1 MAARRFAVRLYVVAN
16 RTAAIVTDRTQTA
29 PGAPSTLGAMS
40 AVATAE
46 LGPRTYADDEAL
58 LGGILDEVICAVEG
72 PEALALHRDATELG
86 ERSRSG
92 DAGAADQLAE
102 LVAGLDLTQIV
113 LLIRMLTRWFQL
125 MNLAEDLDRVRR
137 IRMLDAQPEPR
148 RGSLHAAVAQLA
160 ADGTTAE
167 ELHATLTAAEVRLV
181 LTAHPTEARRYT
193 TVSKLARIFA
203 LLRELDERRPGHGKR
218 AQIRR
223 QIAAA
228 VQEMWG
234 SDELRAVTTTVLD
247 EVRAGLIYFSS
258 TLADVVPEVYRDL
271 ESTIRETYPD
281 FDEPVPPLLSFG
293 SWIGGDRDGNPNVTP
308 QMTAAAL
315 ALMKNACLSHHE
327 ARVRALGNRVTLSE
341 RVAGEPDELRALL
354 ESLEPRFPE
363 VAALARER
371 SPEEPYRRLFKLV
384 AARLRAT
391 RKGWEHGY
399 GRPDELLDDLRVAER
414 ALRTQHASFVAEDA
428 LRDVIRQV
436 EVFGFHFAL
445 LDVRENSSVHRA
457 ALDEI
462 LGVLGVQ
469 EGYAQLGEAERMAV
483 LAREIDDRRPLIP
496 LDISGFSAATREV
509 VDTFRTLYDL
519 LRGDH
524 PGTIDS
530 YVISHTTCP
539 SDLLE
544 VLLFMKEVGLARA
557 GGHGAELRI
566 VPLFESGETLAA
578 SAQTI
583 RALLDTPVYRAAL
596 DAVGEQEIMVGYSD
610 SNKDV
615 GYTASGWHVYRAQL
629 EMAAVMR
636 EHGVQWQFFH
646 GRGGAVG
653 RGGGPSYTAVR
664 AQPSGTVAGRLKVT
678 EQGEMLSAKFSLRE
692 IAHRELELTTSA
704 ALVTTLDRS
713 ADRQPERQERFEAVV
728 AEMAEVS
735 TAAYRGLVYGDP
747 DFADFFHAATPVRE
761 VSRLQLGSRPARRK
775 ATARIEDF
783 RAIPWVFSW
792 TQARAVL
799 PAWFGLG
806 TALEHARERHGVE
819 LLRAMEGD
827 WPYFAALISNAEMAC
842 VKADLEIAR
851 RYAELCGNREIRDR
865 IWGTIEAEFGR
876 TVREIGAV
884 RAEEQLLDREP
895 ILQRALARR
904 NPFIDPLSF
913 VQLELLRRLRAPGG
927 DPDDPALVRA
937 SLLAINGI
945 AGGLRN
951 TG

>member
-1 MAARRFAVRLYVVAN
+1 
-16 RTAAIVTDRTQTA
+16 
-29 PGAPSTLGAMS
+29 MS

-46 LGPRTYADDEAL
+46 SEPRTYADDEAL
-58 LGGILDEVICAVEG
+58 LGGILDEVIRAVEG
-72 PEALALHRDATELG
+72 PEALELHREAIELG
-86 ERSRSG
+86 ARSRSG
-92 DAGAADQLAE
+92 DAGAADRLAE
-102 LVAGLDLTQIV
+102 LVAGLELTQIV

-137 IRMLDAQPEPR
+137 IRKLDAQPEPR
-148 RGSLHAAVAQLA
+148 RGSLHEAVAQLA

-167 ELHATLTAAEVRLV
+167 ELHDTLAGAEVRLV

-203 LLRELDERRPGHGKR
+203 LLKELDERRPSEGKR
-218 AQIRR
+218 KQIRR

-258 TLADVVPEVYRDL
+258 TLAEVVPDVYRDL
-271 ESTIRETYPD
+271 ESTIREAYPE

-308 QMTAAAL
+308 RMTAATL
-315 ALMKNACLSHHE
+315 ALMKDACLRQHE
-327 ARVRALGNRVTLSE
+327 ARIRALGSRITLSQ
-341 RVAGEPDELRALL
+341 RVAGEPQGLRGLL
-354 ESLEPRFPE
+354 QNLEQRFPE
-363 VAALARER
+363 VAANARER
-371 SPEEPYRRLFKLV
+371 SPEEPYRRLFKLL
-384 AARLRAT
+384 AARVRAT
-391 RKGWEHGY
+391 RKGWADGY
-399 GRPDELLDDLRVAER
+399 REPGELLVDLRVAEQ
-414 ALRTQHASFVAEDA
+414 ALREQNASIVADDA

-462 LGVLGVQ
+462 LSVLGVQ
-469 EGYAQLGEAERMAV
+469 DGYAQLDEDARVAL
-483 LAREIDDRRPLIP
+483 LAREIEERRPLIP
-496 LDISGFSAATREV
+496 LDIAGFSASTREV
-509 VDTFRTLYDL
+509 VETFRTLHDL
-519 LRGDH
+519 LRGEH
-524 PGTIDS
+524 PGTIDA
-530 YVISHTTCP
+530 YVISHTTAP

-557 GGHGAELRI
+557 GGEGAELRI
-566 VPLFESGETLAA
+566 VPLFESGETLAR
-578 SAQTI
+578 SAETM
-583 RALLDTPVYRAAL
+583 RTLLATPVYRAAL
-596 DAVGEQEIMVGYSD
+596 RAVGEQEIMVGYSD

-615 GYTASGWHVYRAQL
+615 GYTASGWHVSRAPL
-629 EMAAVMR
+629 ELAAVLR
-636 EHGVQWQFFH
+636 EAGVRWRFFP
-646 GRGGAVG
+646 GRGGAGG

-664 AQPSGTVAGRLKVT
+664 AQPPGTVAGRLKVT
-678 EQGEMLSAKFSLRE
+678 EQGEMLSAKFSLPD

-713 ADRQPERQERFEAVV
+713 ADERPERQQRFEAVV
-728 AEMAEVS
+728 TEMAEVS
-735 TAAYRGLVYGDP
+735 TAAYRDLVYGDE
-747 DFADFFHAATPVRE
+747 DFAEFFHAATPVRE

-775 ATARIEDF
+775 ASARIEDF

-792 TQARAVL
+792 TQSRAVL

-806 TALEHARERHGVE
+806 TALENARERHGVE
-819 LLRAMEGD
+819 LLREMECD

-842 VKADLEIAR
+842 VKTDLDIAR
-851 RYAELCGNREIRDR
+851 RYAELCVDDEIRDR
-865 IWGTIEAEFGR
+865 IWGAIEAEFRR

-884 RAEEQLLDREP
+884 RDEEQLLDREP

-927 DPDDPALVRA
+927 DPDDPDLVRA

>member
-1 MAARRFAVRLYVVAN
+1 
-16 RTAAIVTDRTQTA
+16 
-29 PGAPSTLGAMS
+29 MS
-40 AVATAE
+40 ALATAE
-46 LGPRTYADDEAL
+46 LAPRTYADDEEL
-58 LGGILDEVICAVEG
+58 LGGVLDEVICAVEG
-72 PEALALHRDATELG
+72 PHARDLHREAIDLG

-92 DAGAADQLAE
+92 DAAAAEQLAQ
-102 LVAGLDLTQIV
+102 LVAGLDLPRIV

-137 IRMLDAQPEPR
+137 IRRLDAEPGPR
-148 RGSLHAAVAQLA
+148 RGSLHAAIAQIA
-160 ADGTTAE
+160 ADGTSAE
-167 ELHATLTAAEVRLV
+167 ELHATLAAAEVRLV

-193 TVSKLARIFA
+193 TVSKLGRIFA
-203 LLRELDERRPGHGKR
+203 LLRELDERRPGHGQP

-223 QIAAA
+223 RIAAA

-271 ESTIRETYPD
+271 EATIRETYPD
-281 FDEPVPPLLSFG
+281 SDVPVPPLLSFG

-308 QMTAAAL
+308 QMTASAL
-315 ALMKNACLSHHE
+315 ALMKSACLSHHE
-327 ARVRALGNRVTLSE
+327 AAIRALGSRITLSS
-341 RVAGEPDELRALL
+341 RVAGEPESLRALIAGL
-354 ESLEPRFPE
+354 EERFPD

-371 SPEEPYRRLFKLV
+371 SPEEPYRRLCKLL

-391 RKGWEHGY
+391 RKGWDGGY
-399 GRPDELLDDLRVAER
+399 GRPDELLVDLRTADQ
-414 ALRTQHASFVAEDA
+414 ALREQNAAFVAEDA

-445 LDVRENSSVHRA
+445 LDVRENSAVHRA

-462 LGVLGVQ
+462 FAVLGVQ
-469 EGYAQLGEAERMAV
+469 DGYAEMAENDRAAL
-483 LAREIDDRRPLIP
+483 LAREIADRRPLIP
-496 LDISGFSAATREV
+496 LDISGFSAATREAV
-509 VDTFRTLYDL
+509 QTFRTLHDL
-519 LRGDH
+519 LHGDH

-557 GGHGAELRI
+557 GGRGAELRI
-566 VPLFESGETLAA
+566 VPLFESGETLARA
-578 SAQTI
+578 GETI
-583 RALLDTPVYRAAL
+583 RTLLETPVYRAAL
-596 DAVGEQEIMVGYSD
+596 DAVGEQQVMVGYSD

-615 GYTASGWHVYRAQL
+615 GYTASGWRVYRAQL

-636 EHGVQWQFFH
+636 EHGVTWQFFH

-713 ADRQPERQERFEAVV
+713 AGEQPERQERFEAVV
-728 AEMAEVS
+728 ADMAEVS
-735 TAAYRGLVYGDP
+735 TAAYRDLVYGDP

-761 VSRLQLGSRPARRK
+761 VSRLRLGSRPARRNE
-775 ATARIEDF
+775 TARIADF

-792 TQARAVL
+792 TQSRAVL

-819 LLRAMEGD
+819 LLREMERE

-842 VKADLEIAR
+842 VKADLDIAR
-851 RYAELCGNREIRDR
+851 RYAELCASDEIRDR
-865 IWGTIEAEFGR
+865 IWGAIESEFER

-884 RAEEQLLDREP
+884 RDEERLLDREP

-913 VQLELLRRLRAPGG
+913 IQLELLRRLRAPGG
-927 DPDDPALVRA
+927 DPDDPELVRA

>member
-1 MAARRFAVRLYVVAN
+1 M
-16 RTAAIVTDRTQTA
+16 
-29 PGAPSTLGAMS
+29 P

-46 LGPRTYADDEAL
+46 LASRTYADDEAL

-72 PEALALHRDATELG
+72 PEALELHRRAIELG
-86 ERSRSG
+86 ERSRTG
-92 DAGAADQLAE
+92 DAGAADQLAQ

-125 MNLAEDLDRVRR
+125 MNLAEDLSRVRR
-137 IRMLDAQPEPR
+137 IRRLDAQPEPR

-160 ADGTTAE
+160 ADGTSAE
-167 ELHATLTAAEVRLV
+167 ELHDTLAAAEVRLV

-193 TVSKLARIFA
+193 TVSKLGRIFA
-203 LLRELDERRPGHGKR
+203 LLRELDERRPGQGR
-218 AQIRR
+218 REQIRR

-258 TLADVVPEVYRDL
+258 TLAEVVPEIYRDL
-271 ESTIRETYPD
+271 ESTIRATYPD
-281 FDEPVPPLLSFG
+281 SDVAVPPLLSFG

-308 QMTAAAL
+308 QMTSSAL
-315 ALMKNACLSHHE
+315 ELMKGACLQHHE
-327 ARVRALGNRVTLSE
+327 ARIRALGSRITLSA
-341 RVAGEPDELRALL
+341 RVAGEPEQLRVLL
-354 ESLEPRFPE
+354 EGLEQRFPD

-371 SPEEPYRRLFKLV
+371 SPEEPYRRLFKLL
-384 AARLRAT
+384 AARVRAT
-391 RKGWEHGY
+391 RKGWDGGY
-399 GRPDELLDDLRVAER
+399 RQPAELLVDLRVAEQSLR
-414 ALRTQHASFVAEDA
+414 AQNASFVAEDA
-428 LRDVIRQV
+428 LRDLIRQV

-445 LDVRENSSVHRA
+445 LDVRENSAVHRA
-457 ALDEI
+457 ALGEI
-462 LGVLGVQ
+462 LGVLAVQ
-469 EGYAQLGEAERMAV
+469 EGYAGLPEADRTAI
-483 LAREIDDRRPLIP
+483 LAREIADRRPLIP
-496 LDISGFSAATREV
+496 QDISGFSAQTREV
-509 VDTFRTLYDL
+509 VETFRTLYDL

-530 YVISHTTCP
+530 YVISNTTCP

-544 VLLFMKEVGLARA
+544 VLLLMKEVGLARA
-557 GGHGAELRI
+557 GGHDAQLRI
-566 VPLFESGETLAA
+566 VPLFESGATLAGA
-578 SAQTI
+578 PATI
-583 RALLDTPVYRAAL
+583 RALLETPVYRAAL

-629 EMAAVMR
+629 EMASVMR
-636 EHGVQWQFFH
+636 EHGVTWQFFH

-678 EQGEMLSAKFSLRE
+678 EQGEMLSAKFSLHE

-704 ALVTTLDRS
+704 ALVTTLDRT
-713 ADRQPERQERFEAVV
+713 ADRQPERQQRFEAVV
-728 AEMAEVS
+728 AEMADVS
-735 TAAYRGLVYGDP
+735 TAAYRGLVYGDG
-747 DFADFFHAATPVRE
+747 DFADFFHTVTPVRE
-761 VSRLQLGSRPARRK
+761 VSRLQLGSRPAKRR

-792 TQARAVL
+792 TQSRAVL

-806 TALEHARERHGVE
+806 TALESARADHGVD
-819 LLRAMEGD
+819 LLREMERD

-842 VKADLEIAR
+842 VKADLDIAR
-851 RYAELCGNREIRDR
+851 RYAELCSNDRIRER
-865 IWGTIEAEFGR
+865 IWGTIEAEFRR

-884 RAEEQLLDREP
+884 RDEEQLLDREP
-895 ILQRALARR
+895 ILQRAIARR

-927 DPDDPALVRA
+927 DPDDPDLVRA

>member
-1 MAARRFAVRLYVVAN
+1 
-16 RTAAIVTDRTQTA
+16 
-29 PGAPSTLGAMS
+29 MS

-46 LGPRTYADDEAL
+46 RGPRTYSDDEAL
-58 LGGILDEVICAVEG
+58 LGGVLEEVICAVEG
-72 PEALALHRDATELG
+72 PEALDLHREAIELG

-92 DAGAADQLAE
+92 DAGAADQLAQ
-102 LVAGLDLTQIV
+102 LVAGLELTQIV

-137 IRMLDAQPEPR
+137 IRKLDEQPGPR

-160 ADGTTAE
+160 ADGTSAE
-167 ELHATLTAAEVRLV
+167 ELHETLAAAEVRLV

-193 TVSKLARIFA
+193 TVSKLSRIFA
-203 LLRELDERRPGHGKR
+203 LLRELDERRPGHGNQE
-218 AQIRR
+218 QIRR
-223 QIAAA
+223 RIAAA

-258 TLADVVPEVYRDL
+258 TLTEVVPEVYRDL

-281 FDEPVPPLLSFG
+281 FDGPVPPLLSFG

-308 QMTAAAL
+308 RMTASAL
-315 ALMKNACLSHHE
+315 ELMKDACLSHHE
-327 ARVRALGNRVTLSE
+327 ARMRTLGSRITLSA
-341 RVAGEPDELRALL
+341 RVAGEPEELRGLL
-354 ESLEPRFPE
+354 DGLEQRFPD

-371 SPEEPYRRLFKLV
+371 SPEEPYRRLFKLL

-391 RKGWEHGY
+391 RKGWDGGY
-399 GRPDELLDDLRVAER
+399 HQPAELLVDLRVAEQ
-414 ALRTQHASFVAEDA
+414 ALRAQNASFVAEDA
-428 LRDVIRQV
+428 LRDAIRQV

-445 LDVRENSSVHRA
+445 LDVRENSAVHRA

-462 LGVLGVQ
+462 LDVLGVQ
-469 EGYAQLGEAERMAV
+469 EGYAALAQHDRAIV
-483 LAREIDDRRPLIP
+483 LAREIADRRPLIP
-496 LDISGFSAATREV
+496 QDISGFSSATREV
-509 VDTFRTLYDL
+509 VETFRTLYDL

-530 YVISHTTCP
+530 YVISNTTCP

-544 VLLFMKEVGLARA
+544 VLLLMKEVGLARA
-557 GGHGAELRI
+557 GGRDAQLRI
-566 VPLFESGETLAA
+566 VPLFESGETLENAGE
-578 SAQTI
+578 TI

-596 DAVGEQEIMVGYSD
+596 DAVGEQEVMVGYSD

-615 GYTASGWHVYRAQL
+615 GYVASGWHVYRAQL
-629 EMAAVMR
+629 EMAQVFR
-636 EHGVQWQFFH
+636 EHEVAWQFFH

-704 ALVTTLDRS
+704 ALVTTLDRTAS
-713 ADRQPERQERFEAVV
+713 DRPERQRRFETVV
-728 AEMAEVS
+728 AHMAEVS
-735 TAAYRGLVYGDP
+735 TAAYRDLVYGDA

-761 VSRLQLGSRPARRK
+761 VSRLQLGSRPAKRH

-792 TQARAVL
+792 TQTRAVL

-806 TALEHARERHGVE
+806 TALESARERFGVE
-819 LLRAMEGD
+819 LLREMECD

-842 VKADLEIAR
+842 VKVDLDIAR
-851 RYAELCGNREIRDR
+851 RYAELCVTDEIRER
-865 IWGTIEAEFGR
+865 IWGTIETEFRR

-884 RAEEQLLDREP
+884 CDEEQLLDREP
-895 ILQRALARR
+895 ILRRAIARR

-927 DPDDPALVRA
+927 DPDDAELVRA

>member
-1 MAARRFAVRLYVVAN
+1 MKAGAN
-16 RTAAIVTDRTQTA
+16 
-29 PGAPSTLGAMS
+29 PPSTLGAMS
-40 AVATAE
+40 AVATTAAE
-46 LGPRTYADDEAL
+46 PRTYADDEAL

-72 PEALALHRDATELG
+72 PEALDLHRRAIELG

-92 DAGAADQLAE
+92 DAEAAEQLAQ
-102 LVAGLDLTQIV
+102 LVAGLELPQIV

-137 IRMLDAQPEPR
+137 IRNLDAQPGPR

-167 ELHATLTAAEVRLV
+167 ELHQTLAAAEVRLV

-218 AQIRR
+218 EQIRR

-258 TLADVVPEVYRDL
+258 TLTDVVPEVYRDL
-271 ESTIRETYPD
+271 EATIRATYPGCD
-281 FDEPVPPLLSFG
+281 VPVPPLLSFG

-308 QMTAAAL
+308 RRTADAL
-315 ALMKNACLSHHE
+315 ALMKDACLRNHE
-327 ARVRALGNRVTLSE
+327 ARIRALASRVTLSA
-341 RVAGEPDELRALL
+341 RVAGEPEDLRVLL
-354 ESLEPRFPE
+354 ENLEQRFPD
-363 VAALARER
+363 VAALARSR
-371 SPEEPYRRLFKLV
+371 TPEEPYRRLFKLL

-391 RKGWEHGY
+391 RKGWEHAY
-399 GRPDELLDDLRVAER
+399 REPEELLVDLRVAEQ
-414 ALRTQHASFVAEDA
+414 ALRSQNASFVAEDA

-436 EVFGFHFAL
+436 EVFGFHYAL
-445 LDVRENSSVHRA
+445 LDIRENSSVHRA
-457 ALDEI
+457 AIGEI
-462 LGVLGVQ
+462 LELLGV
-469 EGYAQLGEAERMAV
+469 EADYAGLAEADRVAV
-483 LAREIDDRRPLIP
+483 LAREIEDRRPLIP
-496 LDISGFSAATREV
+496 LDISGFSASTREV
-509 VDTFRTLYDL
+509 VETFRTLYDL

-530 YVISHTTCP
+530 YIISNTTCP

-544 VLLFMKEVGLARA
+544 VLLFMKEAGLARA
-557 GGHGAELRI
+557 GGGNAQLRI
-566 VPLFESGETLAA
+566 VPLFESGETLERAA
-578 SAQTI
+578 ETM
-583 RALLDTPVYRAAL
+583 RALLETPVYRAAL
-596 DAVGEQEIMVGYSD
+596 DAVGEQQVMVGYSD

-615 GYTASGWHVYRAQL
+615 GYVASGWHVYRAQV
-629 EMAAVMR
+629 EMAQVFR
-636 EHGVQWQFFH
+636 EYGVTWQFFH

-664 AQPSGTVAGRLKVT
+664 AQPAGTVGGRLKVT

-704 ALVTTLDRS
+704 ALVTTLDRT
-713 ADRQPERQERFEAVV
+713 ADQQPERQQRFEAVV

-735 TAAYRGLVYGDP
+735 ERAYRSLVYDDD
-747 DFADFFHAATPVRE
+747 DFADFFHAVTPVRE

-792 TQARAVL
+792 TQSRAVL

-806 TALEHARERHGVE
+806 TALETARERHGVE
-819 LLRAMEGD
+819 LLREMECD

-842 VKADLEIAR
+842 VKADLDIAR
-851 RYAELCGNREIRDR
+851 RYAELCSDDEIRER
-865 IWGTIEAEFGR
+865 IWGTIEAEFRR

-884 RAEEQLLDREP
+884 RDEERLLDREP
-895 ILQRALARR
+895 ILQRAIARR

-927 DPDDPALVRA
+927 DPDDPGLVRA

>member
-1 MAARRFAVRLYVVAN
+1 
-16 RTAAIVTDRTQTA
+16 
-29 PGAPSTLGAMS
+29 MS

-46 LGPRTYADDEAL
+46 PAIRTYADDEAL
-58 LGGILDEVICAVEG
+58 LGGILDEVISAVEG
-72 PEALALHRDATELG
+72 PKALELHRRAIELG
-86 ERSRSG
+86 GRSRSG
-92 DAGAADQLAE
+92 DAAAADELAQLVGE
-102 LVAGLDLTQIV
+102 LELPAIV

-137 IRMLDAQPEPR
+137 IRKLDQGSEPR

-160 ADGTTAE
+160 ADGTSAE
-167 ELHATLTAAEVRLV
+167 ELHETLAEAEVRLV

-203 LLRELDERRPGHGKR
+203 LLRELDERRPGQGKQE
-218 AQIRR
+218 QIRR

-258 TLADVVPEVYRDL
+258 TLAAVVPEVYRDL
-271 ESTIRETYPD
+271 ESTIRSTYP
-281 FDEPVPPLLSFG
+281 EATVSVPPLLSFG

-308 QMTAAAL
+308 QMTAQTL
-315 ALMKNACLSHHE
+315 ELMKDACLQHHE
-327 ARVRALGNRVTLSE
+327 ARIMALASRITLSS
-341 RVAGEPDELRALL
+341 RVSGEPEQLRTLLDELER
-354 ESLEPRFPE
+354 RFPE
-363 VAALARER
+363 VAAQARGR
-371 SPEEPYRRLFKLV
+371 TPEEPYRRLFKLL

-391 RKGWEHGY
+391 RKGWD
-399 GRPDELLDDLRVAER
+399 GRYRRPEELLADLRVAEG
-414 ALRTQHASFVAEDA
+414 ALRAQSASFVAEDA

-445 LDVRENSSVHRA
+445 LDVRENANVHRA

-462 LGVLGVQ
+462 LDVLDVQ
-469 EGYAQLGEAERMAV
+469 KGYAELGEADRIAL
-483 LAREIDDRRPLIP
+483 LAREIGDRRPLIP
-496 LDISGFSAATREV
+496 LDVSGFSPATREV
-509 VDTFRTLYDL
+509 VETFRTLYEL
-519 LRGDH
+519 LRGEH

-530 YVISHTTCP
+530 YVISNTTSP
-539 SDLLE
+539 ADLLE
-544 VLLFMKEVGLARA
+544 VLLLMKEVGLARA
-557 GGHGAELRI
+557 GGRDAQLRI
-566 VPLFESGETLAA
+566 VPLFESGDSLSHAGE
-578 SAQTI
+578 TI
-583 RALLDTPVYRAAL
+583 RALLETPVYRAAL
-596 DAVGEQEIMVGYSD
+596 DAVGEQEVMVGYSD

-615 GYTASGWHVYRAQL
+615 GYVASGWHVYRAQL
-629 EMAAVMR
+629 EMAEVMR
-636 EHGVQWQFFH
+636 QHGVRWQFFH

-678 EQGEMLSAKFSLRE
+678 EQGEMLSAKFSLAE

-704 ALVTTLDRS
+704 ALVTTLDHS
-713 ADRQPERQERFEAVV
+713 AGDQPERQQRFETVV

-735 TAAYRGLVYGDP
+735 TAAYRDLVYGDP
-747 DFADFFHAATPVRE
+747 DFAGFFHAATPVRE
-761 VSRLQLGSRPARRK
+761 VSRLQLGSRPARRRASAK
-775 ATARIEDF
+775 IEDF

-806 TALEHARERHGVE
+806 TALQYARERHGVE
-819 LLRAMEGD
+819 LLREMERD

-842 VKADLEIAR
+842 MKADLEIAR
-851 RYAELCGNREIRDR
+851 RYADLCADDAIRER
-865 IWGTIEAEFGR
+865 IWGAIETEFR
-876 TVREIGAV
+876 STVREIGAV
-884 RAEEQLLDREP
+884 CDELQLLDREP
-895 ILQRALARR
+895 ILQRAIARR

-927 DPDDPALVRA
+927 DPDDPDLVRA

>member
-1 MAARRFAVRLYVVAN
+1 
-16 RTAAIVTDRTQTA
+16 
-29 PGAPSTLGAMS
+29 MS

-46 LGPRTYADDEAL
+46 LGARTYADDEAL
-58 LGGILDEVICAVEG
+58 LGGVLDEVICAVEG
-72 PEALALHRDATELG
+72 PQALDLHRQAIELG
-86 ERSRSG
+86 QRSRSG
-92 DAGAADQLAE
+92 DAGAADQLAQ
-102 LVAGLDLTQIV
+102 LVADLDLPQIV

-125 MNLAEDLDRVRR
+125 MNLAEDLSRVRR
-137 IRMLDAQPEPR
+137 IRTLDAQPEPR
-148 RGSLHAAVAQLA
+148 RGSLHAAVEQIA
-160 ADGTTAE
+160 ADGTSAE
-167 ELHATLTAAEVRLV
+167 ELHETLAAAEVRLV

-193 TVSKLARIFA
+193 TVSKLGRIFA
-203 LLRELDERRPGHGKR
+203 LLRELDERRPGAGQEER
-218 AQIRR
+218 IRR

-258 TLADVVPEVYRDL
+258 TLAEVVPDVYRDL
-271 ESTIRETYPD
+271 EATIRTTYPD
-281 FDEPVPPLLSFG
+281 SDTPVPPLLSFG

-308 QMTAAAL
+308 RATASAL
-315 ALMKNACLSHHE
+315 ALMKDACLRHHE
-327 ARVRALGNRVTLSE
+327 AAIRALGSRVTLSE
-341 RVAGEPDELRALL
+341 RVAGEPDALRVLL
-354 ESLEPRFPE
+354 DGLEERFPD
-363 VAALARER
+363 VAALARR
-371 SPEEPYRRLFKLV
+371 RTPEEPYRRLFKLL
-384 AARLRAT
+384 AARVRAT
-391 RKGWEHGY
+391 RKGWEGGY
-399 GRPDELLDDLRVAER
+399 RRPEELLVDLRVAEQS
-414 ALRTQHASFVAEDA
+414 LREQNATFVAEDA
-428 LRDVIRQV
+428 LHDLIRQV

-457 ALDEI
+457 ALAEI
-462 LGVLGVQ
+462 LDVLCVQ
-469 EGYAQLGEAERMAV
+469 DGYAELPEAEKVA
-483 LAREIDDRRPLIP
+483 LLTREISDRRPLIP
-496 LDISGFSAATREV
+496 VDVSGFSASTREV
-509 VDTFRTLYDL
+509 VETFRTLYDL
-519 LRGDH
+519 LRGEH

-530 YVISHTTCP
+530 YVISNTTAP

-544 VLLFMKEVGLARA
+544 VLLLMKEVGLARA
-557 GGHGAELRI
+557 GGLDAELRI
-566 VPLFESGETLAA
+566 VPLFESGETLAHA
-578 SAQTI
+578 GETI
-583 RALLDTPVYRAAL
+583 RTLLETPVYRAAL
-596 DAVGEQEIMVGYSD
+596 DAVGEQQVMVGYSD

-629 EMAAVMR
+629 EMAEIMR
-636 EHGVQWQFFH
+636 EHGVRWQFFH

-692 IAHRELELTTSA
+692 IAHRELELTASA
-704 ALVTTLDRS
+704 ALVTTLGRS
-713 ADRQPERQERFEAVV
+713 ADAQPERQQRFEGVV

-735 TAAYRGLVYGDP
+735 TAAYRDLVYGDP

-761 VSRLQLGSRPARRK
+761 VSRLQLGSRPAKRR
-775 ATARIEDF
+775 ASARIEDF

-792 TQARAVL
+792 TQTRAVL

-806 TALEHARERHGVE
+806 TALETARERHGVE
-819 LLRAMEGD
+819 LLREMEGE

-842 VKADLEIAR
+842 VKVDLDIAR
-851 RYAELCGNREIRDR
+851 RYAELCASDEIRER
-865 IWGTIEAEFGR
+865 IWGTIEAEFRR

-884 RAEEQLLDREP
+884 RDEEHLLDREP
-895 ILQRALARR
+895 ILQRAIARR

-927 DPDDPALVRA
+927 DPDDPDLVRA

>member
-1 MAARRFAVRLYVVAN
+1 M
-16 RTAAIVTDRTQTA
+16 T
-29 PGAPSTLGAMS
+29 

-46 LGPRTYADDEAL
+46 AGLRTYADDEAL
-58 LGGILDEVICAVEG
+58 LGGVLDEVICAVEG
-72 PEALALHRDATELG
+72 PAALELHRKAIELG

-92 DAGAADQLAE
+92 DAAAADELAQLVGE
-102 LVAGLDLTQIV
+102 LELPEIV

-137 IRMLDAQPEPR
+137 IRKLDEQPGPR
-148 RGSLHAAVAQLA
+148 RGSLDAAISQIAS
-160 ADGTTAE
+160 DGTTAE
-167 ELHATLTAAEVRLV
+167 ELHETLAAAEVRLV

-203 LLRELDERRPGHGKR
+203 LLQELDEHRPTPGMQE
-218 AQIRR
+218 QIRR
-223 QIAAA
+223 RIAAA

-271 ESTIRETYPD
+271 EATVRASFPD
-281 FDEPVPPLLSFG
+281 HELRVPPLLSFG

-308 QMTAAAL
+308 RMTADALQLMKESCLRYHEARIAAL
-315 ALMKNACLSHHE
+315 A
-327 ARVRALGNRVTLSE
+327 GRVTLST
-341 RVAGEPDELRALL
+341 RVAGEPEPLRTLL
-354 ESLEPRFPE
+354 DNLAERFPD
-363 VAALARER
+363 VAALAVQR
-371 SPEEPYRRLFKLV
+371 SPEEPYRRLFKLL

-399 GRPDELLDDLRVAER
+399 RQPEELLADLRVAEA
-414 ALRTQHASFVAEDA
+414 ALREQNAAFVAEDA

-445 LDVRENSSVHRA
+445 LDVRENSAVHRA

-462 LGVLGVQ
+462 LDVLGIQ
-469 EGYAQLGEAERMAV
+469 EGYGELPEGERAALLV
-483 LAREIDDRRPLIP
+483 REISDRRPLIP
-496 LDISGFSAATREV
+496 LDISGFSSTTREV
-509 VDTFRTLYDL
+509 VETFRMLYDL
-519 LRGDH
+519 LRGEH

-530 YVISHTTCP
+530 YVVSHTTCP

-544 VLLFMKEVGLARA
+544 VLLLMKEVGLARA
-557 GGHGAELRI
+557 GGRDAQLRI
-566 VPLFESGETLAA
+566 VPLFESGDTLAK
-578 SAQTI
+578 SAGTI
-583 RALLDTPVYRAAL
+583 RSLLETPVYRAAL

-615 GYTASGWHVYRAQL
+615 GYVASGWHIYRAQL
-629 EMAAVMR
+629 EMAEVMR
-636 EHGVQWQFFH
+636 SHGVRWQFFH

-664 AQPSGTVAGRLKVT
+664 AQPSGTVAGKLKVT

-704 ALVTTLDRS
+704 ALITTLDRS
-713 ADRQPERQERFEAVV
+713 AGDQPERQQRFESIV
-728 AEMAEVS
+728 AEMAEIS
-735 TAAYRGLVYGDP
+735 TAAYRSLVYEDP
-747 DFADFFHAATPVRE
+747 DFADFFHAVTPVRE
-761 VSRLQLGSRPARRK
+761 VSRLQLGSRPARRN

-806 TALEHARERHGVE
+806 TSLEAARERHGVE
-819 LLRAMEGD
+819 LLREMERD

-842 VKADLEIAR
+842 VKADLDIAR
-851 RYAELCGNREIRDR
+851 RYAELCGSDEIRGR
-865 IWGTIEAEFGR
+865 IWGAIEEEFQR

-884 RAEEQLLDREP
+884 RDEEQLLDREP

-927 DPDDPALVRA
+927 DPDDPDLVRA

>member
-1 MAARRFAVRLYVVAN
+1 
-16 RTAAIVTDRTQTA
+16 
-29 PGAPSTLGAMS
+29 MS
-40 AVATAE
+40 AIAATE
-46 LGPRTYADDEAL
+46 LAPRTYADDEAL
-58 LGGILDEVICAVEG
+58 LGGILDEVIRAVEG
-72 PEALALHRDATELG
+72 PEALQLHRRAIELG
-86 ERSRSG
+86 ELSRSG
-92 DAGAADQLAE
+92 DAAAADQLAD
-102 LVAGLDLTQIV
+102 LIAGLELRDIS

-137 IRMLDAQPEPR
+137 IRKLDEGPGPR
-148 RGSLHAAVAQLA
+148 RGSLHAAIEQIA
-160 ADGTTAE
+160 ADGTSAE
-167 ELHATLTAAEVRLV
+167 ELHETLAEAEVRLV
-181 LTAHPTEARRYT
+181 LTAHPTEARRRT
-193 TVSKLARIFA
+193 TVAKLARIFA
-203 LLRELDERRPGHGKR
+203 LLRELDERRPPPGK
-218 AQIRR
+218 QEQLRR

-247 EVRAGLIYFSS
+247 EVRAGLIYFTS
-258 TLADVVPEVYRDL
+258 TLAEVVPEVYRDL
-271 ESTIRETYPD
+271 EATIRETYPD
-281 FDEPVPPLLSFG
+281 ADLPVPTLLSFG

-308 QMTAAAL
+308 EMTAAAL
-315 ALMKNACLSHHE
+315 GLMKDACLWY
-327 ARVRALGNRVTLSE
+327 LQNRVTALASRITLSA
-341 RVAGEPDELRALL
+341 RVAGEPEELRALL
-354 ESLEPRFPE
+354 ESLEALFPA
-363 VAALARER
+363 VASLAAQR
-371 SPEEPYRRLFKLV
+371 SPEEPYRRLFKLL

-391 RKGWEHGY
+391 RKGWDGAYE
-399 GRPDELLDDLRVAER
+399 RPAQLLADLRVAEH
-414 ALRTQHASFVAEDA
+414 ALRAQHAQFVAEDE

-457 ALDEI
+457 AIDEI
-462 LGVLGVQ
+462 LGVLGVH
-469 EGYAQLGEAERMAV
+469 EGYGELPDAERAAV
-483 LAREIDDRRPLIP
+483 LAREIADRRPLIP
-496 LDISGFSAATREV
+496 LDISGFSDATREV
-509 VDTFRTLYDL
+509 IETFRTLHDL

-530 YVISHTTCP
+530 YIVSNTTGP
-539 SDLLE
+539 ADLLE

-557 GGHGAELRI
+557 GGEGAQLRI
-566 VPLFESGETLAA
+566 VPLFESGETLAHA
-578 SAQTI
+578 AETM
-583 RALLDTPVYRAAL
+583 RTLLETPEYRAAL

-615 GYTASGWHVYRAQL
+615 GYVASGWRVYRAQI
-629 EMAAVMR
+629 EMAEVMR
-636 EHGVQWQFFH
+636 EHGVTWQFFH

-664 AQPSGTVAGRLKVT
+664 AQPLGTVAGRLKVT
-678 EQGEMLSAKFSLRE
+678 EQGEMLSAKFSLAE

-713 ADRQPERQERFEAVV
+713 ASWLERQERFEAVV

-735 TAAYRGLVYGDP
+735 TAAYRTLVYDDP
-747 DFADFFHAATPVRE
+747 DFVGFFHTVTPVRE
-761 VSRLQLGSRPARRK
+761 VSRLQLGSRPPKRK
-775 ATARIEDF
+775 TSERIEDF

-792 TQARAVL
+792 TQSRAVL

-806 TALEHARERHGVE
+806 TSLETARERHGVE
-819 LLRAMEGD
+819 LLREMERD

-851 RYAELCGNREIRDR
+851 RYAQLCTDDDVRSR
-865 IWGTIEAEFGR
+865 IWGTIEDEFRR

-884 RAEEQLLDREP
+884 RDEENLLDREP
-895 ILQRALARR
+895 ILQRAIARR

-913 VQLELLRRLRAPGG
+913 VQLELLRRLRAPGA
-927 DPDDPALVRA
+927 DPDDPDLVRA

>member
-1 MAARRFAVRLYVVAN
+1 MH
-16 RTAAIVTDRTQTA
+16 
-29 PGAPSTLGAMS
+29 

-46 LGPRTYADDEAL
+46 LAPRTYADDEAL
-58 LGGILDEVICAVEG
+58 LGGVLDEVICAVEG
-72 PEALALHRDATELG
+72 PEALDLHRQAIDLG

-92 DAGAADQLAE
+92 ESAAAEQLAQ
-102 LVAGLDLTQIV
+102 LVAGLELPQIV

-137 IRMLDAQPEPR
+137 IRKLDAQPGPR
-148 RGSLHAAVAQLA
+148 RGSLHAAVAQIA
-160 ADGTTAE
+160 ADGTSAE
-167 ELHATLTAAEVRLV
+167 ELHATLAAAEVRLV

-193 TVSKLARIFA
+193 TVSKLGRIFA
-203 LLRELDERRPGHGKR
+203 LLRELDERRPGHGQQ

-258 TLADVVPEVYRDL
+258 TLTDVVPEVYRDL
-271 ESTIRETYPD
+271 EATIRETFPD
-281 FDEPVPPLLSFG
+281 SDLPVPPLLSFG

-308 QMTAAAL
+308 QMTASAL
-315 ALMKNACLSHHE
+315 ALMKSACLSHHE
-327 ARVRALGNRVTLSE
+327 AAIRALGSRITFSA
-341 RVAGEPDELRALL
+341 RVAGEPQPLRALL
-354 ESLEPRFPE
+354 EGLEERFPD

-371 SPEEPYRRLFKLV
+371 SPEEPYRRLCKLL

-391 RKGWEHGY
+391 RKGWEGGY
-399 GRPDELLDDLRVAER
+399 GRPDELLVDLRTTER
-414 ALRTQHASFVAEDA
+414 ALREQNAAFVAEDA
-428 LRDVIRQV
+428 LRDIIRQV

-445 LDVRENSSVHRA
+445 LDVRENSAVHRA
-457 ALDEI
+457 AIDEI
-462 LGVLGVQ
+462 LEVLGVQ
-469 EGYAQLGEAERMAV
+469 KGYAQLGEQDRMAI

-496 LDISGFSAATREV
+496 LDIGGFSAATREV
-509 VDTFRTLYDL
+509 VQTFRTLYDL
-519 LRGDH
+519 LHGEH

-530 YVISHTTCP
+530 YVISNTTCP

-544 VLLFMKEVGLARA
+544 VLLLMKEVGLARA
-557 GGHGAELRI
+557 GGRDAQLRI
-566 VPLFESGETLAA
+566 VPLFESGETLAR
-578 SAQTI
+578 SGETI
-583 RALLDTPVYRAAL
+583 RTLLETPVYRAAL
-596 DAVGEQEIMVGYSD
+596 DAVGEQEVMVGYSD

-629 EMAAVMR
+629 EMAAVLR
-636 EHGVQWQFFH
+636 EHGVRWQFFH

-678 EQGEMLSAKFSLRE
+678 EQGEMLSAKFSLSE

-713 ADRQPERQERFEAVV
+713 ATEQPERQERFEAVV
-728 AEMAEVS
+728 ADMAEVS
-735 TAAYRGLVYGDP
+735 TAAYRDLVYDDP

-761 VSRLQLGSRPARRK
+761 VSRLRLGSRPARRK

-792 TQARAVL
+792 TQSRAVL

-806 TALEHARERHGVE
+806 TALAHARERHGVE
-819 LLRAMEGD
+819 LLREMEAE

-842 VKADLEIAR
+842 VKADLDIAR
-851 RYAELCGNREIRDR
+851 RYAELCVSEEIRHR
-865 IWGTIEAEFGR
+865 IWGTIEEEFER

-884 RAEEQLLDREP
+884 RDEERLLDREP
-895 ILQRALARR
+895 ILQRAIARR

-913 VQLELLRRLRAPGG
+913 IQLELLRRLRAPGG
-927 DPDDPALVRA
+927 DPDDPELVRA

>member
-1 MAARRFAVRLYVVAN
+1 
-16 RTAAIVTDRTQTA
+16 
-29 PGAPSTLGAMS
+29 MS
-40 AVATAE
+40 AVATAD
-46 LGPRTYADDEAL
+46 PPSRTYADDEEL
-58 LGGILDEVICAVEG
+58 LGGVLAEVIGAVEG
-72 PEALALHRDATELG
+72 PAALELHRKAIELG

-92 DAGAADQLAE
+92 DAAAADE
-102 LVAGLDLTQIV
+102 LAGLVKDLELPEIV

-137 IRMLDAQPEPR
+137 IRALDAAPGPR
-148 RGSLHAAVAQLA
+148 RGSLHAAIAQLA
-160 ADGTTAE
+160 ADGTSAE
-167 ELHATLTAAEVRLV
+167 ELNATLAAAEVRLV

-203 LLRELDERRPGHGKR
+203 LLQELDERRPSR
-218 AQIRR
+218 LQQERIRR

-258 TLADVVPEVYRDL
+258 TLAEVVPAVYRDL
-271 ESTIRETYPD
+271 EATIRATYPD
-281 FDEPVPPLLSFG
+281 TDVPVPPLLSFG

-308 QMTAAAL
+308 AMTASALELMKDSCLRHHQARVAAL
-315 ALMKNACLSHHE
+315 AG
-327 ARVRALGNRVTLSE
+327 RITLSA
-341 RVAGEPDELRALL
+341 RVAGEPPALRALL
-354 ESLEPRFPE
+354 DDLARRFPDI
-363 VAALARER
+363 AAAGIER
-371 SPEEPYRRLFKLV
+371 NPEEPYRRLFTLL
-384 AARLRAT
+384 AAAIRAT
-391 RKGWEHGY
+391 RKGWDGGY
-399 GRPDELLDDLRVAER
+399 ASPAELLADLRIAER
-414 ALRTQHASFVAEDA
+414 TLREQNASFVAEDA

-445 LDVRENSSVHRA
+445 LDIRENADVHRA
-457 ALDEI
+457 AIDEI
-462 LGVLGVQ
+462 LSVLAVR
-469 EGYAQLGEAERMAV
+469 EGYAELGEADRMAL
-483 LAREIDDRRPLIP
+483 LAREIEDRRPLIP
-496 LDISGFSAATREV
+496 QDISGFSASTREV
-509 VDTFRTLYDL
+509 VETFRTLYEL
-519 LRGDH
+519 LGGAH
-524 PGTIDS
+524 PKTIDS
-530 YVISHTTCP
+530 YIVSNTTGP
-539 SDLLE
+539 ADLLE

-557 GGHGAELRI
+557 GGRDAQLRI
-566 VPLFESGETLAA
+566 VPLFESGETLAH
-578 SAQTI
+578 SATTI
-583 RALLDTPVYRAAL
+583 TTLLATPVYRAAL
-596 DAVGEQEIMVGYSD
+596 DAVGEQEVMVGYSD

-615 GYTASGWHVYRAQL
+615 GYVASGWHVYRAQL
-629 EMAAVMR
+629 EMAQVFR
-636 EHGVQWQFFH
+636 EHDVAWQFFH

-664 AQPSGTVAGRLKVT
+664 AQPLGTVGGRLKVT
-678 EQGEMLSAKFSLRE
+678 EQGEMLSAKFSLPE

-713 ADRQPERQERFEAVV
+713 ASSQPERLQRFEAVV
-728 AEMAEVS
+728 ADMAEVS
-735 TAAYRGLVYGDP
+735 TAAYRALVYDDP
-747 DFADFFHAATPVRE
+747 DFAGFFHAATPVRE
-761 VSRLQLGSRPARRK
+761 VSRLQLGSRPAKRR
-775 ATARIEDF
+775 ASMRIEDF

-806 TALEHARERHGVE
+806 TALESARERHGVE
-819 LLRAMEGD
+819 LLREMERD

-842 VKADLEIAR
+842 VKADLDIAR
-851 RYAELCGNREIRDR
+851 RYADLCEDDEVRER
-865 IWGTIEAEFGR
+865 IWGTIEREFER

-884 RAEEQLLDREP
+884 RDEEQLLDREP
-895 ILQRALARR
+895 ILQRAIARR

-927 DPDDPALVRA
+927 DPDDAGLVRA

>member
-1 MAARRFAVRLYVVAN
+1 
-16 RTAAIVTDRTQTA
+16 
-29 PGAPSTLGAMS
+29 MS
-40 AVATAE
+40 AVTTAE
-46 LGPRTYADDEAL
+46 IGPRTYADDEAL

-72 PEALALHRDATELG
+72 PEALDLHREAIELG

-92 DAGAADQLAE
+92 DAGAAEQLAA
-102 LVAGLDLTQIV
+102 LVAGLELTQIV

-137 IRMLDAQPEPR
+137 IRKLDQQDGPR

-167 ELHATLTAAEVRLV
+167 ELHETLAAAEVRLV

-203 LLRELDERRPGHGKR
+203 LLKELDERRPGRGKR
-218 AQIRR
+218 GQIRR

-258 TLADVVPEVYRDL
+258 TLTDVVPEVYRDL

-281 FDEPVPPLLSFG
+281 FDQPVPPLLSFG

-308 QMTAAAL
+308 QKTASAL
-315 ALMKNACLSHHE
+315 ALMKDACVSHHE
-327 ARVRALGNRVTLSE
+327 AHVRALGSRITLSE
-341 RVAGEPDELRALL
+341 RVAGEPEPLRVLIENL
-354 ESLEPRFPE
+354 EQRFPE

-371 SPEEPYRRLFKLV
+371 SPEEPYRRLCKLL

-391 RKGWEHGY
+391 RKGWEHAY
-399 GRPDELLDDLRVAER
+399 RAPDELLADLRVAEQ
-414 ALRTQHASFVAEDA
+414 ALRTQNASFVAEDA

-445 LDVRENSSVHRA
+445 LDVRENSSVHCA
-457 ALDEI
+457 ALGEI

-469 EGYAQLGEAERMAV
+469 EGYAELDEADRMV
-483 LAREIDDRRPLIP
+483 ILAREIEDRRPLIP
-496 LDISGFSAATREV
+496 QDISGFSASTREV
-509 VDTFRTLYDL
+509 VETFRTLYDL
-519 LRGDH
+519 LHGEH

-530 YVISHTTCP
+530 YIISNTTCP

-544 VLLFMKEVGLARA
+544 VLLLMKEVGLARA
-557 GGHGAELRI
+557 GGQDAALRI
-566 VPLFESGETLAA
+566 VPLFESGETLAR
-578 SAQTI
+578 SAGTI
-583 RALLDTPVYRAAL
+583 RTLLQTPVYRAAL

-629 EMAAVMR
+629 EMASVLR
-636 EHGVQWQFFH
+636 EHGVRWQFFH

-678 EQGEMLSAKFSLRE
+678 EQGEMLSAKFSLPE

-704 ALVTTLDRS
+704 ALVTTLDRT
-713 ADRQPERQERFEAVV
+713 ADEQPERQQRFEAVV

-735 TAAYRGLVYGDP
+735 TAAYRGLVYGDA

-792 TQARAVL
+792 TQSRAVL

-819 LLRAMEGD
+819 LLREMERD
-827 WPYFAALISNAEMAC
+827 WPYFAALISNAGMAC
-842 VKADLEIAR
+842 VKADLDIAR
-851 RYAELCGNREIRDR
+851 RYAELCVSDEIRDR
-865 IWGTIEAEFGR
+865 IWGTIEAEFRR
-876 TVREIGAV
+876 TVGEIGAV
-884 RAEEQLLDREP
+884 RDEQQLLDREP
-895 ILQRALARR
+895 ILQRAIARR

>member
-1 MAARRFAVRLYVVAN
+1 
-16 RTAAIVTDRTQTA
+16 
-29 PGAPSTLGAMS
+29 MS
-40 AVATAE
+40 AVAVTE
-46 LGPRTYADDEAL
+46 LAPRTYADDEAL
-58 LGGILDEVICAVEG
+58 LGGVLDEVICAVEG
-72 PEALALHRDATELG
+72 PDALELHRRAIDLG

-92 DAGAADQLAE
+92 DAAAAEQLAQLVGGLE
-102 LVAGLDLTQIV
+102 LAQIV

-137 IRMLDAQPEPR
+137 IRKLDEQSGPR
-148 RGSLHAAVAQLA
+148 RGSLHAAIAQLA
-160 ADGTTAE
+160 ADGTSAE
-167 ELHATLTAAEVRLV
+167 ELHETLAAAEVRLV

-203 LLRELDERRPGHGKR
+203 LLRELDERRPGHGKQE
-218 AQIRR
+218 QIRR

-258 TLADVVPEVYRDL
+258 TLAEVVPEVYRDL

-281 FDEPVPPLLSFG
+281 SDVPVPPLLSFG

-315 ALMKNACLSHHE
+315 RLMKDSCLRHHE
-327 ARVRALGNRVTLSE
+327 AALRGLGSRVTLSA
-341 RVAGEPDELRALL
+341 RVAGEPEGLQALL
-354 ESLEPRFPE
+354 AGLEERFPD

-371 SPEEPYRRLFKLV
+371 SPEEPYRRLFKLL

-399 GRPDELLDDLRVAER
+399 GRPGELLVDLRAVEQ
-414 ALRTQHASFVAEDA
+414 ALRAQNASFVAEDA

-445 LDVRENSSVHRA
+445 LDVRENSAVHRA

-462 LGVLGVQ
+462 FGVLGVQ
-469 EGYAQLGEAERMAV
+469 DGYAELSEADRMAV
-483 LAREIDDRRPLIP
+483 LTREIADRRPLIP
-496 LDISGFSAATREV
+496 LDISGFGAATREV
-509 VDTFRTLYDL
+509 VQTFRTLYEL
-519 LRGDH
+519 LRGEH

-530 YVISHTTCP
+530 YIISNTTCP

-557 GGHGAELRI
+557 GGHDAELRI
-566 VPLFESGETLAA
+566 VPLFESGETLEQAGE
-578 SAQTI
+578 TI
-583 RALLDTPVYRAAL
+583 RTLLDTPVYRAAL
-596 DAVGEQEIMVGYSD
+596 DAAGEQEVMVGYSD

-615 GYTASGWHVYRAQL
+615 GYTASGWRVYRAQL
-629 EMAAVMR
+629 EMAQVFR
-636 EHGVQWQFFH
+636 EHGVTWQFFH

-664 AQPSGTVAGRLKVT
+664 AQPAGTVAGRLKVT

-692 IAHRELELTTSA
+692 IAYRELELTTSA

-713 ADRQPERQERFEAVV
+713 ADEQPERQERFETVV

-735 TAAYRGLVYGDP
+735 TAAYRDLVYEDG
-747 DFADFFHAATPVRE
+747 DFAAFFHAVTPVRE
-761 VSRLQLGSRPARRK
+761 VSRLRLGSRPAKRK

-792 TQARAVL
+792 TQSRAVL

-806 TALEHARERHGVE
+806 TALEDARERHGVE
-819 LLRAMEGD
+819 LLREMEQD

-842 VKADLEIAR
+842 VKADLDIAR
-851 RYAELCGNREIRDR
+851 RYAELCSDEEIRDR
-865 IWGTIEAEFGR
+865 IWGTIEAEFRR

-884 RAEEQLLDREP
+884 RDEQQLLDREP
-895 ILQRALARR
+895 ILQRAIARR

-927 DPDDPALVRA
+927 DPDDPGLVRA

>member
-1 MAARRFAVRLYVVAN
+1 
-16 RTAAIVTDRTQTA
+16 
-29 PGAPSTLGAMS
+29 MS

-46 LGPRTYADDEAL
+46 LAARTYADDEAL
-58 LGGILDEVICAVEG
+58 LGGILDEVIHAVEG
-72 PEALALHRDATELG
+72 PDALDLHRQAIDLG

-92 DAGAADQLAE
+92 DAAAADELAQ
-102 LVAGLDLTQIV
+102 LVAGLDLPQIV

-137 IRMLDAQPEPR
+137 IRKLDAQPGPR
-148 RGSLHAAVAQLA
+148 RGSLHAAIAQIA
-160 ADGTTAE
+160 ADGTSAE
-167 ELHATLTAAEVRLV
+167 ELHETLAAAEVRLV
-181 LTAHPTEARRYT
+181 LTANPTEARRYT
-193 TVSKLARIFA
+193 TVSKLGRIFA
-203 LLRELDERRPGHGKR
+203 LLRELDERRPGHGR
-218 AQIRR
+218 QVQIRR

-258 TLADVVPEVYRDL
+258 TLAEVVPEVYRDL
-271 ESTIRETYPD
+271 EATIRETYPD
-281 FDEPVPPLLSFG
+281 CDVPVPPLLSFG

-308 QMTAAAL
+308 QMTASAL
-315 ALMKNACLSHHE
+315 ELMKSACLRHHE
-327 ARVRALGNRVTLSE
+327 AAIRALGSRVTFSA
-341 RVAGEPDELRALL
+341 RVAGEPEPLRTLL
-354 ESLEPRFPE
+354 EGLEERFPD

-371 SPEEPYRRLFKLV
+371 SPEEPYRRLCKLL

-391 RKGWEHGY
+391 RKGWDGGY
-399 GRPDELLDDLRVAER
+399 GRPHELLVDLRTAEQ
-414 ALRTQHASFVAEDA
+414 ALRGQNAAFVAEDA

-445 LDVRENSSVHRA
+445 LDVRENSAVHRA

-462 LGVLGVQ
+462 LDVLGVL
-469 EGYAQLGEAERMAV
+469 EGYAQLGDEERAAV
-483 LAREIDDRRPLIP
+483 LAREIGDRRPLIP
-496 LDISGFSAATREV
+496 LDTSGFSASTREV
-509 VDTFRTLYDL
+509 VETFRTLHDL

-530 YVISHTTCP
+530 YVVSHTTCP
-539 SDLLE
+539 ADLLE
-544 VLLFMKEVGLARA
+544 VLLLMKEVGLARA
-557 GGHGAELRI
+557 GGHDAQLRI
-566 VPLFESGETLAA
+566 VPLFEAGETLAR
-578 SAQTI
+578 SPDTI
-583 RALLDTPVYRAAL
+583 RTLLETPVYRAAL
-596 DAVGEQEIMVGYSD
+596 DAVGEQEVMVGYSD

-615 GYTASGWHVYRAQL
+615 GYTASGWRVYRAQL
-629 EMAAVMR
+629 EMADVLR
-636 EHGVQWQFFH
+636 EHGVTWQFFH

-713 ADRQPERQERFEAVV
+713 AGEQPERQERFEAVV
-728 AEMAEVS
+728 ADMAEVS
-735 TAAYRGLVYGDP
+735 TAAYRELVYGDP

-761 VSRLQLGSRPARRK
+761 VSRLRLGSRPARRNE
-775 ATARIEDF
+775 TARIEDF

-792 TQARAVL
+792 TQSRAVL

-819 LLRAMEGD
+819 LLREMESE
-827 WPYFAALISNAEMAC
+827 WPYFAALISNAGMAC
-842 VKADLEIAR
+842 VKADLDIAR
-851 RYAELCGNREIRDR
+851 RYAELCSSDEIRHR
-865 IWGTIEAEFGR
+865 IWGTIEAEFDR

-884 RAEEQLLDREP
+884 RDEERLLDREP
-895 ILQRALARR
+895 ILQRAIARR

-913 VQLELLRRLRAPGG
+913 IQLELLRRLRAPGG
-927 DPDDPALVRA
+927 DPDDPELVRA

>member
-1 MAARRFAVRLYVVAN
+1 
-16 RTAAIVTDRTQTA
+16 
-29 PGAPSTLGAMS
+29 MS
-40 AVATAE
+40 AVATTE
-46 LGPRTYADDEAL
+46 IGPRSYADDEAL

-72 PEALALHRDATELG
+72 PEALELHREAIELG
-86 ERSRSG
+86 KRSRNG
-92 DAGAADQLAE
+92 DAGAAEQLAT

-125 MNLAEDLDRVRR
+125 MNLAEDRSRVRR
-137 IRMLDAQPEPR
+137 IRKLDAQPEPR

-160 ADGTTAE
+160 ADGLTAE
-167 ELHATLTAAEVRLV
+167 ELHETLAAAEVRLV

-203 LLRELDERRPGHGKR
+203 LLRELDDHRPGHGKR
-218 AQIRR
+218 EQIRR

-258 TLADVVPEVYRDL
+258 TLAEVVPEVYRDL
-271 ESTIRETYPD
+271 ESTIRATYPD

-308 QMTAAAL
+308 SMTAAAL
-315 ALMKNACLSHHE
+315 ALMKDACLSHHE
-327 ARVRALGNRVTLSE
+327 ARIRALGSRITLSE
-341 RVAGEPDELRALL
+341 RVAGEPEPLRALL
-354 ESLEPRFPE
+354 EGLEQLFPD
-363 VAALARER
+363 VAALARKR
-371 SPEEPYRRLFKLV
+371 SPEEPYRRLFKLL

-391 RKGWEHGY
+391 RKGWDHGY
-399 GRPDELLDDLRVAER
+399 GRPDELLSDLRVAER
-414 ALRTQHASFVAEDA
+414 ALRSQNASFVAEDA

-469 EGYAQLGEAERMAV
+469 EGYAELDEPGRMAL
-483 LAREIDDRRPLIP
+483 LAREIEDRRPLIP
-496 LDISGFSAATREV
+496 QDISGFSASTREV

-524 PGTIDS
+524 PGTVDS
-530 YVISHTTCP
+530 YVISNTTCP

-566 VPLFESGETLAA
+566 VPLFESGETLAK
-578 SAQTI
+578 SSETI
-583 RALLDTPVYRAAL
+583 RALLETPVYRAAL

-615 GYTASGWHVYRAQL
+615 GYTASGWHVHRAQL

-636 EHGVQWQFFH
+636 EYGVAWQFFH

-704 ALVTTLDRS
+704 ALVTTLDRT
-713 ADRQPERQERFEAVV
+713 AAQQPERQQRFEAVV

-735 TAAYRGLVYGDP
+735 TAAYRGLVYGDA
-747 DFADFFHAATPVRE
+747 DFADFFHTVTPVRE

-792 TQARAVL
+792 TQSRAVL

-806 TALEHARERHGVE
+806 TALESARERHGVE
-819 LLRAMEGD
+819 LLREMERD

-842 VKADLEIAR
+842 VKADLDIAR
-851 RYAELCGNREIRDR
+851 RYAELCSNDEVRER
-865 IWGTIEAEFGR
+865 IWGTIETEFRR

-884 RAEEQLLDREP
+884 RDEEQLLDREP
-895 ILQRALARR
+895 ILQRAIARR

-913 VQLELLRRLRAPGG
+913 VQLELLRRLRAPGA